1 MEGFMIDKLGETY
14 CCMNFLVV
22 WKLRDLDYDK
32 WGQLKRYI
40 HLRKPEINLKKRWD
54 IWDLF

>member
-1 MEGFMIDKLGETY
+1 MIGKLLGETY

-32 WGQLKRYI
+32 WVRLKRYI